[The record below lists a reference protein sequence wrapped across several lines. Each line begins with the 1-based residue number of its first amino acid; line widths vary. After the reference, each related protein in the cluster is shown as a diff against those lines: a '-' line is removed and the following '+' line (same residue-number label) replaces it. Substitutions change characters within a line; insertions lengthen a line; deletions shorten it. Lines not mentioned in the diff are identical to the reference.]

1 MAREAMEDKAGSE
14 GKEDK
19 VLGVKPGR
27 VDTEGRISREDSA
40 VTTQVGL
47 EDRTHMDRVGSED
60 KAVKGSKFRV
70 DRAVLEDKEGKEGK
84 VILGKEVSEVKEDTE
99 VLILMKSQRVTT

>member
-1 MAREAMEDKAGSE
+1 MVREAMEDKAGSE

-27 VDTEGRISREDSA
+27 VDTEDRISREDSA
-40 VTTQVGL
+40 VTTKVGL

-60 KAVKGSKFRV
+60 KAVKGSKVRV
-70 DRAVLEDKEGKEGK
+70 DRAVLEGKEGK
-84 VILGKEVSEVKEDTE
+84 VILGKEVSEVKEDME